1 MKNPWLET
9 PAKGQETGE
18 AGWEAGR
25 FIPSRAPLF
34 TQAFVQTVS
43 ISLAQRREGGLEV
56 RGLGKVRGPSPTPRQ
71 FCFEFSRW
79 RVFTLSTFAASFNL
93 QAKPIPHLKIVWWD
107 LASFNAL
114 FIWKRRKVMW
124 CGRIGKVYFH
134 YRLINL
140 NWDLSGNPGVRSG
153 IRI

>member
-1 MKNPWLET
+1 MRLDERLLGSSLRGLLCSPRLCLNCQHL
-9 PAKGQETGE
+9 
-18 AGWEAGR
+18 
-25 FIPSRAPLF
+25 
-34 TQAFVQTVS
+34 
-43 ISLAQRREGGLEV
+43 LAQRREGGLAA

-93 QAKPIPHLKIVWWD
+93 QAKTIPHLKIVRWD

-114 FIWKRRKVMW
+114 CIWKRRKAMW
-124 CGRIGKVYFH
+124 CGRIEKVYFR

-140 NWDLSGNPGVRSG
+140 EGSGWKSWCEIGHKN
-153 IRI
+153 IIYK